1 MDKII
6 GYGLVLMAIYTIYI
20 VLTPNHLFIG

>member
-6 GYGLVLMAIYTIYI
+6 GYGLVILAVTTLAL
-20 VLTPNHLFIG
+20 VTVQEHLYVG